1 MPKTCIVIGASHSGA
16 QMIQSLRQ
24 EGWTDRIVVIGDE
37 SHLPYHRPPLSKA
50 FLLNERTAE
59 QLNIRP
65 PAAYEKAE
73 VEFMLGKSV
82 TNIDRTN
89 KEVTLDDGTKLN
101 YDKLAI
107 CTGARVRK
115 IPVPGA
121 ELSGVHYLR
130 TLDDVVGIKAQMET
144 AKNAVIVGGG
154 YIGLEVAAALR
165 KQGMAV
171 TVLEMASRV
180 LERVTSPETS
190 AFFTRAHQEEGVE
203 VITDIQVSEFCGDD
217 RVSSVKCADGREIPA
232 DLIVVGIG
240 IIPNVEIAEAAGIEI
255 DNGIVTNTFGQTN
268 DPDIVSSGDCANHPN
283 ELYQRQVRLE
293 SVHNTLDQSKSAA
306 ASICGNEKPFVSLPW
321 FWSDQ
326 YDIKLQIAGLNNDY
340 DQTVVR
346 GDIEN
351 GHNFVVYYLKDGV
364 LISADC
370 VNRGKEFM
378 VAKQLIAKKAKIAP
392 VELANEEI
400 DPKQILKDLA

>member
-1 MPKTCIVIGASHSGA
+1 MPKTCIIIGASHSGA
-16 QMIQSLRQ
+16 QMIQCLRQ
-24 EGWTDRIVVIGDE
+24 EGWTDRIIVIGE
-37 SHLPYHRPPLSKA
+37 EPHLPYHRPPLSKA

-65 PAAYEKAE
+65 PAAYDKAG

-82 TNIDRTN
+82 TVIDRAN
-89 KEVTLDDGTKLN
+89 KEVSLDDGSKLN

-121 ELSGVHYLR
+121 DLAGIHYLR
-130 TLDDVVGIKAQMET
+130 TLDDVVGIKENMQS
-144 AKNAVIVGGG
+144 AKNAVIIGGG
-154 YIGLEVAAALR
+154 YIGLEVAAAMR
-165 KQGMAV
+165 KQGMHV

-190 AFFTRAHQEEGVE
+190 AFFTRAHEQEGVKI
-203 VITDIQVSEFCGDD
+203 VTNVQVSELCGSEH
-217 RVSSVKCADGREIPA
+217 VSSVKCADGQTFPA
-232 DLIVVGIG
+232 DLVVVGIG
-240 IIPNVEIAEAAGIEI
+240 IIPNIEIAQAAGLET
-255 DNGIVTNTFGQTN
+255 DNGINTDINGKTN
-268 DPDIVSSGDCANHPN
+268 DPDIVASGDCANHPN
-283 ELYQRQVRLE
+283 ELYEQRVRLE
-293 SVHNTLDQSKSAA
+293 SVHNTLDQSRAAA

-326 YDIKLQIAGLNNDY
+326 YDIKLQIAGLNMGY

-351 GHNFVVYYLKDGV
+351 GNSFVVYYLKEGE

-370 VNRGKEFM
+370 INRGREFA
-378 VAKQLIAKKAKIAP
+378 VAKQLIAKKAK
-392 VELANEEI
+392 VNLEDLANEDIE
-400 DPKQILKDLA
+400 PKQILQNIT